1 MRDPF
6 FWSIPL
12 GRLFGITIR
21 VHLLYP
27 VVALALILRVAFTKD
42 AAGNTF
48 PEGTW
53 IDVTMITGLLFVS
66 VLCHEFG
73 HCFAARWVDGDA
85 TEIMMWPLGGLA
97 SVDLPH
103 QPRAHFL
110 TAAAG
115 PAVNFLFCVLC
126 GLLLALAVDPS
137 YQPPWNPLNTPVR
150 GVPSEYFKGFA
161 EYPREAIGLTTW
173 SGLSRPV
180 GELWPIVLARLFW
193 VNWVLFLFNM
203 VLLCFPMDAGRM
215 LQSAL
220 WPQLGYRQATLVV
233 IYAGFVMTV
242 IVGLMSIVWNEI
254 LIFCLAVF
262 IYVSCRTQLFVL
274 ETGGEEG
281 LFGYDFSQGY
291 TSLER
296 DQPRPQTVRKASWW
310 KRWRDRRAARKLQ
323 REMETREADERRLD
337 ELLEKVQRL
346 GMNALTDEERRFM
359 KRVSDRYRNRN

>member
-21 VHLLYP
+21 VHLLFP
-27 VVALALILRVAFTKD
+27 VVALAMILRIAFKQD
-42 AAGNTF
+42 
-48 PEGTW
+48 PPYIEGSW
-53 IDVTMITGLLFVS
+53 IDAVMVTVLFFVS

-73 HCFAARWVDGDA
+73 HCFVARWVDGDA

-115 PAVNFLFCVLC
+115 PAVN
-126 GLLLALAVDPS
+126 LLLATLCALLLAVVFDPS
-137 YQPPWNPLNTPVR
+137 FQPPWNPLNCPFR
-150 GVPSEYFKGFA
+150 ISADGSIALYAWNGQPH
-161 EYPREAIGLTTW
+161 AINRLGLV
-173 SGLSRPV
+173 L
-180 GELWPIVLARLFW
+180 LARLFW

-203 VLLCFPMDAGRM
+203 VLVCFPMDAGRM

-220 WPQLGYRQATLVV
+220 WPQLGFRQATLVV

-242 IVGLMSIVWNEI
+242 IVGLLSIVWNEI
-254 LIFCLAVF
+254 LIFCLAAF

-296 DQPRPQTVRKASWW
+296 DQPRPATKKASWW

-323 REMETREADERRLD
+323 RDMETREADERRLD

-346 GMNALTDEERRFM
+346 GMGALTDEERRFM

>member
-21 VHLLYP
+21 VHILFP
-27 VVALALILRVAFTKD
+27 VVAVGMILRLAMKTD
-42 AAGNTF
+42 AGL
-48 PEGTW
+48 PEGAW
-53 IDVTMITGLLFVS
+53 IDGVVLTGLLFLA
-66 VLCHEFG
+66 VLLHEFG

-97 SVDLPH
+97 TVDLPH

-115 PAVNFLFCVLC
+115 PAVNLLLCVLC
-126 GLLLALAVDPS
+126 GLLLAFTVHPA
-137 YQPPWNPLNTPVR
+137 YQPPWNPLTSVLRINPE
-150 GVPSEYFKGFA
+150 G
-161 EYPREAIGLTTW
+161 AIN
-173 SGLSRPV
+173 
-180 GELWPIVLARLFW
+180 LWAWGGDPQPHLVNQPWPLLLARMFW
-193 VNWVLFLFNM
+193 VNWALFLLN
-203 VLLCFPMDAGRM
+203 VLLLCFPMDGGRM
-215 LQSAL
+215 LQSL
-220 WPQLGYRQATLVV
+220 IWPSLGYRQATLVV
-233 IYAGFVMTV
+233 IYAGFIFTV
-242 IVGLMSIVWNEI
+242 VVGLVAIVYNE
-254 LIFCLAVF
+254 LLVGCLAVF
-262 IYVSCRTQLFVL
+262 IYFSCRAQLFIL

-296 DQPRPQTVRKASWW
+296 DQPQVTTKRTSWW
-310 KRWRDRRAARKLQ
+310 KRWRDRRAARRLQ
-323 REMETREADERRLD
+323 RDLETREADERRLD
-337 ELLEKVQRL
+337 ELLDKVQKL

>member
-1 MRDPF
+1 MRDPI

-21 VHLLYP
+21 VHILFP
-27 VVALALILRVAFTKD
+27 IVAVAMILRVAFMKD
-42 AAGNTF
+42 VI
-48 PEGTW
+48 PDSW
-53 IDVTMITGLLFVS
+53 IDVAILTGLFFVS

-85 TEIMMWPLGGLA
+85 TDIMMWPLGGLA

-103 QPRAHFL
+103 QPRAHFI
-110 TAAAG
+110 TASAG
-115 PAVNFLFCVLC
+115 PAVNLLLCLLC
-126 GLLLALAVDPS
+126 GLLLAFAVDPA
-137 YQPPWNPLNTPVR
+137 YQPPWNPLIAPCR
-150 GVPSEYFKGFA
+150 GAP
-161 EYPREAIGLTTW
+161 EAVQKLPEWTNNSIGLY
-173 SGLSRPV
+173 
-180 GELWPIVLARLFW
+180 LWGGDLRVVPQWWPLLLARLFW
-193 VNWVLFLFNM
+193 VNWVLFLLNV
-203 VLLCFPMDAGRM
+203 VLVCFPLDAGRM

-220 WPQLGYRQATLVV
+220 WPHMGYRQATLIV
-233 IYAGFVMTV
+233 IYSGFVFTV
-242 IVGLMSIVWNEI
+242 LVGLVSIVANEI
-254 LIFCLAVF
+254 LVFCLAAF
-262 IYVSCRTQLFVL
+262 IYISCRTQLFIL

-296 DQPRPQTVRKASWW
+296 DQPQHVTTRKTSWW

-323 REMETREADERRLD
+323 RELETREADERRLD

-346 GMNALTDEERRFM
+346 GMGALTDEERRFM

>member
-12 GRLFGITIR
+12 GRAFGITIR
-21 VHLLYP
+21 VHLLFP
-27 VVALALILRVAFTKD
+27 VVAIAMILRYAFKND
-42 AAGNTF
+42 PPAF
-48 PEGTW
+48 DGTW
-53 IDVTMITGLLFVS
+53 IDAAVVTGLFFIS

-103 QPRAHFL
+103 QPRAHFI

-115 PAVNFLFCVLC
+115 PAVNILFALIC
-126 GLLLALAVDPS
+126 GLLLAFAVDKS
-137 YQPPWNPLNTPVR
+137 YQPPWNPLWYPFR
-150 GVPSEYFKGFA
+150 WDRAGGVGL
-161 EYPREAIGLTTW
+161 YPW
-173 SGLSRPV
+173 SGGDPEVVQSIWTIL
-180 GELWPIVLARLFW
+180 LARLFW
-193 VNWVLFLFNM
+193 VNWVLFLFNIIL
-203 VLLCFPMDAGRM
+203 VCFPMDAGRM

-220 WPQLGYRQATLVV
+220 WPNLGYRQATLVL
-233 IYAGFVMTV
+233 IYSGFVYTV
-242 IVGLMSIVWNEI
+242 LVGLVSIVCNEI
-254 LIFCLAVF
+254 LVFCLAVF
-262 IYVSCRTQLFVL
+262 IYVSCRTQLFIL

-296 DQPRPQTVRKASWW
+296 DQPRQATRRTSWW
-310 KRWRDRRAARKLQ
+310 KRWLDNRRARKLE
-323 REMETREADERRLD
+323 RETRTREADERRLD
-337 ELLEKVQRL
+337 ELLEKVQRQ
-346 GMNALTDEERRFM
+346 GMGALTDEERRFM

>member
-12 GRLFGITIR
+12 GRIFGITVR
-21 VHLLYP
+21 VHVLFP
-27 VVALALILRVAFTKD
+27 VVALAMILRVALKGD
-42 AAGNTF
+42 VLPGS
-48 PEGTW
+48 W
-53 IDVTMITGLLFVS
+53 IDIAVLTGLFFVS

-85 TEIMMWPLGGLA
+85 TEILMWPLGGLA

-103 QPRAHFL
+103 EPRSHFI

-115 PAVNFLFCVLC
+115 PAVNLVLC
-126 GLLLALAVDPS
+126 VVCGFLLAYAADRS

-150 GVPSEYFKGFA
+150 GSPPQLQHD
-161 EYPREAIGLTTW
+161 YPDHPDSAIGLYDWKGRLHSVTNVW
-173 SGLSRPV
+173 PV
-180 GELWPIVLARLFW
+180 LLARLFW
-193 VNWVLFLFNM
+193 VNWTLT
-203 VLLCFPMDAGRM
+203 LLNLILVCFPMDAGRM

-220 WPQLGYRQATLVV
+220 WPSLGYRQATLAVV
-233 IYAGFVMTV
+233 YSGFVFTV
-242 IVGLMSIVWNEI
+242 VVGLISIVYNEI
-254 LIFCLAVF
+254 LVFCLAAF
-262 IYVSCRTQLFVL
+262 IYVSCRTQLFIL

-296 DQPRPQTVRKASWW
+296 DQPHLTTKRASWW

-323 REMETREADERRLD
+323 RETETREADERRLD
-337 ELLEKVQRL
+337 ELLEKVQKL
-346 GMNALTDEERRFM
+346 GMSALTDEERRFM
-359 KRVSDRYRNRN
+359 KRVSDRYRNRH

>member
-12 GRLFGITIR
+12 GRIFGISVR
-21 VHLLYP
+21 VHVLFP
-27 VVALALILRVAFTKD
+27 VVALAMILRVAFMKHVVQ
-42 AAGNTF
+42 GS
-48 PEGTW
+48 W
-53 IDVTMITGLLFVS
+53 IDVAVLTGLFFVS

-103 QPRAHFL
+103 EPRSHFI
-110 TAAAG
+110 TAAGG
-115 PAVNFLFCVLC
+115 PATNLFFCAIFA
-126 GLLLALAVDPS
+126 LLLAFVVDPS
-137 YQPPWNPLNTPVR
+137 YQPPWNPLNAPYR
-150 GVPSEYFKGFA
+150 GSPQQVQDLPEW
-161 EYPREAIGLTTW
+161 PLHTNAIGLYTW
-173 SGLSRPV
+173 DGHLHVVTSVWPV
-180 GELWPIVLARLFW
+180 LLARLFW
-193 VNWVLFLFNM
+193 VNWVLFLLN
-203 VLLCFPMDAGRM
+203 VLLVCFPLDGGRM

-220 WPQLGYRQATLVV
+220 WPSLGYRQATLAV

-242 IVGLMSIVWNEI
+242 LVGLISIVYNEI
-254 LIFCLAVF
+254 LVFCLAVF
-262 IYVSCRTQLFVL
+262 IYVSCRTQLFIL

-296 DQPRPQTVRKASWW
+296 DQPNITTKRASWW
-310 KRWRDRRAARKLQ
+310 KRWRDRRAARKLKL
-323 REMETREADERRLD
+323 EMETREADERRLD
-337 ELLEKVQRL
+337 ELLEKVQKL
-346 GMNALTDEERRFM
+346 GMSALTDEERRFM

>member
-12 GRLFGITIR
+12 GRVAGIAIR
-21 VHLLYP
+21 VHLLFP
-27 VVALALILRVAFTKD
+27 IVAIAMILRYAFK
-42 AAGNTF
+42 
-48 PEGTW
+48 PETEAVPGTW
-53 IDVTMITGLLFVS
+53 IDATVVTGLFFVS
-66 VLCHEFG
+66 VLLHEFG

-103 QPRAHFL
+103 QPRAHFI

-115 PAVNFLFCVLC
+115 PAVNVLLALGC
-126 GLLLALAVDPS
+126 GLLLAFAADQS
-137 YQPPWNPLNTPVR
+137 YQPPWNPLWYPFRWPEVVPV
-150 GVPSEYFKGFA
+150 GVK
-161 EYPREAIGLTTW
+161 LHLW
-173 SGLSRPV
+173 SGSEV
-180 GELWPIVLARLFW
+180 GVTAVWSIFLARLFW

-203 VLLCFPMDAGRM
+203 VLICFPMDAGRM

-220 WPQLGYRQATLVV
+220 WPNLGYRQATLVL
-233 IYAGFVMTV
+233 IYLGFGYTV
-242 IVGLMSIVWNEI
+242 LVGLVSIVCNEI
-254 LIFCLAVF
+254 LVFCLAVF

-296 DQPRPQTVRKASWW
+296 DQPRQATRRTSWW
-310 KRWRDRRAARKLQ
+310 KRWLEGRRARKLE
-323 REMETREADERRLD
+323 RETKTREADERRLD
-337 ELLEKVQRL
+337 ELLAKVQRV
-346 GMNALTDEERRFM
+346 GMGGLTDEERRFM